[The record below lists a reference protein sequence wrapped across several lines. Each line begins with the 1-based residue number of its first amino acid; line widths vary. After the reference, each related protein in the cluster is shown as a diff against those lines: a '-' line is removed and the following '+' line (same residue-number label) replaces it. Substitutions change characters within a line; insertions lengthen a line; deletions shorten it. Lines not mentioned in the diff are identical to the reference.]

1 MQFAPI
7 GDLSPSS
14 TKSRIPLP
22 DKHFRLGNA
31 PLAQGLRIQGT
42 MKLLSSLFAAALLT
56 LTGCVTVHRDEP
68 ETTTHSST
76 TVTPAA
82 SATVSQTTTY

>member
-1 MQFAPI
+1 
-7 GDLSPSS
+7 
-14 TKSRIPLP
+14 
-22 DKHFRLGNA
+22 
-31 PLAQGLRIQGT
+31 